1 MNSSTMAPAAPEET
15 RGLLSRIGSKA
26 MSFAEKNPALV
37 MGLGAAALG
46 AAKAKMMGMSR
57 KNRKNRKSRKNRK
70 NRKTHRRR

>member
-46 AAKAKMMGMSR
+46 AAKAKMGMSR